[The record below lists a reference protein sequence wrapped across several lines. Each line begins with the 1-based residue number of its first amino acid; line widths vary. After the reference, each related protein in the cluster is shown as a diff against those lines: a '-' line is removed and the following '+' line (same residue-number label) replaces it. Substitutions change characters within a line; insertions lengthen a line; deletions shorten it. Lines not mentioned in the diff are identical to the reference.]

1 MHTPPVSRAVAPTAL
16 LFLGLIASAL
26 PVSAGIIEKWL
37 HKDVDVLTVTDV
49 TEAGRARPAASPE
62 RPVRY
67 KLVYLGEQNFGQS
80 WAGERLPAKRDI
92 IRWMIESLKPQ
103 GYLLAEDWQPPEVL
117 LVFSWGLLSGGEGRP
132 ALNFLGGDRVNLAWE
147 NETQYGG
154 FVNPNVLR
162 RGIIRTGIAG
172 KVWDLTE
179 SNLYLGLVRAYTID
193 SETAP
198 QPTLLWETRFG
209 CPALGLSL
217 DETMPT
223 LIKSASLN
231 FGRETIKPVNLNATD
246 HFGSGVTMGELE
258 VLGEVLLPAP
268 PAPKPESH

>member
-1 MHTPPVSRAVAPTAL
+1 MHTPSVSRAISATPRLFLAL
-16 LFLGLIASAL
+16 LLAAL
-26 PVSAGIIEKWL
+26 PASGGVLEKWL

-49 TEAGRARPAASPE
+49 TEAGRARPAASPD
-62 RPVRY
+62 RPVRF
-67 KLVYLGEQNFGQS
+67 KLIYFGEQNFGQS
-80 WAGERLPAKRDI
+80 WAGERLPAKQDI

-117 LVFSWGLLSGGEGRP
+117 LVFSWGLLAGGEGRP
-132 ALNFLGGDRVNLAWE
+132 ALSFLGGDRVNLAWE

-154 FVNPNVLR
+154 FVNPKVLTR
-162 RGIIRTGIAG
+162 NIIRMGIAG
-172 KVWDLTE
+172 KVWDVTE
-179 SNLYLGLVRAYTID
+179 SNLYLGIVRAYTID

-223 LIKSASLN
+223 LIKAASFN
-231 FGRETIKPVNLNATD
+231 FGRETIKPVNLNASEY
-246 HFGSGVTMGELE
+246 FGSGVTMGELE
-258 VLGEVLLPAP
+258 VLGEAIVPAE
-268 PAPKPESH
+268 PAAQKK